1 MKNRFFLAGLF
12 MLFSVLSVQAQKK
25 IKVMI
30 LDGESNPYHRIDIGT
45 QILKKLLD
53 EYQPFEVEVVS
64 APGKDGD
71 FSNFMPKFTD
81 YKAIVLNYDVPTE
94 RWPDPLKKSF
104 EQYMSNGGGL
114 VIIHAANNSF
124 PGWVEF
130 NKMIGVG
137 GWRDRNEKSGPYW
150 YYKDGKLIEDTKPG
164 SAGSHGAR
172 TPFPIRLVKTDHPIT
187 KGLPPVWMHHNDELY
202 AKLRGPGE
210 NMTILATGY
219 SDPSN
224 HGTGYDEPQIMVL
237 DYGKGRIFHHTT
249 GHDAVGMSSV
259 DFGVLLLRGT
269 EWAATGKVTQKVPA
283 NFPTATTASYRT
295 DIAAMNPLPV
305 KPATK

>member
-1 MKNRFFLAGLF
+1 MKKTFFAQFALLLLCVF
-12 MLFSVLSVQAQKK
+12 TVNAQKSMR
-25 IKVMI
+25 IMI

-45 QILKKLLD
+45 QVMKKLL
-53 EYQPFEVEVVS
+53 EEFKSFQVEVVS

-71 FSNFMPKFTD
+71 FSKFMPRFSD
-81 YKAIVLNYDVPTE
+81 YQAIVLNYDVPTE
-94 RWPDPLKKSF
+94 RCPEPLKKSF

-114 VIIHAANNSF
+114 VVVHAANNSF
-124 PGWVEF
+124 PGWTEF

-137 GWRDRNEKSGPYW
+137 GWRDRDEKSGPYW
-150 YYKDGKLIEDTKPG
+150 YYADGKLVEDKKPG

-172 TPFPIRLVKTDHPIT
+172 LPFAMKLVNTEHAIT
-187 KGLPPVWMHHNDELY
+187 KGLPPIFMHHNDELY
-202 AKLRGPGE
+202 ARLRGPGE
-210 NMTILATGY
+210 NMTVLATAF
-219 SDPSN
+219 SDKEN

-237 DYGKGRIFHHTT
+237 SYGKGRIFHHTS

-283 NFPTATTASYRT
+283 NFPTANTVTYRA
-295 DIAAMNPLPV
+295 DIAAMNPAPA
-305 KPATK
+305 KPANK

>member
-1 MKNRFFLAGLF
+1 MKKSFFVLGILF
-12 MLFSVLSVQAQKK
+12 LLTVISTSAQKPLK
-25 IKVMI
+25 IMI

-45 QILKKLLD
+45 QILKKLLE
-53 EYQPFEVEVVS
+53 EYKGFQVEVVS

-71 FSNFMPKFTD
+71 FSGFMPKFKD
-81 YKAIVLNYDVPTE
+81 YQAVVLNYDVPTE

-104 EQYMSNGGGL
+104 EQYMSDGGGL

-150 YYKDGKLIEDTKPG
+150 YYKDGKLVEDKKPG

-172 TPFPIRLVKTDHPIT
+172 LPFAMNVVNANHPIT

-202 AKLRGPGE
+202 ANLRGPGE
-210 NMTILATGY
+210 NMTVLAT
-219 SDPSN
+219 SRSLKEN
-224 HGTGYDEPQIMVL
+224 HGTGYDEPQLMVL
-237 DYGKGRIFHHTT
+237 TYGKGRIFHQTA
-249 GHDAVGMSSV
+249 GHDPVGMSSV
-259 DFGVLLLRGT
+259 DFGTLLLRGT

-283 NFPTATTASYRT
+283 NFPTANTVTYRA
-295 DIAAMNPLPV
+295 DIAEMNPAPV
-305 KPATK
+305 KK